1 MNKILNKKKG
11 ILFWIT
17 GVSGAGK
24 STLAKKIYFRIKK
37 EYGPT
42 IILHGDNLR
51 KVFKLKGYSRKERL
65 IIGKK
70 YIMFLKLIINQKI
83 NVIFSVIGLFD
94 ELRKINRKE
103 FDNYVEIFI
112 KTNLKKIFKNKKHIY
127 KKNNVWGKN
136 IKPEYPKKPN
146 IIINNNLDKNLN
158 NLSNLL
164 FDKIKTYLK

>member
-1 MNKILNKKKG
+1 
-11 ILFWIT
+11 
-17 GVSGAGK
+17 
-24 STLAKKIYFRIKK
+24 
-37 EYGPT
+37 
-42 IILHGDNLR
+42 
-51 KVFKLKGYSRKERL
+51 
-65 IIGKK
+65 
-70 YIMFLKLIINQKI
+70 MFLKLIINQKI

-146 IIINNNLDKNLN
+146 IIINDDSNETKEKKVIKKIRIKKSNNNE
-158 NLSNLL
+158 
-164 FDKIKTYLK
+164 I